1 MGILALTAARTEWYT
16 GVMGDE
22 RGVTPRARVLIVSG
36 PSLFGE
42 GIEGLLRQ
50 EPGLENVGLET
61 DSGQAVGRIREAH
74 PDVVIL
80 ADGEAGTG
88 LELELLRL
96 VSEGFHMRIVEVHLA
111 TNTLCLYCGE
121 QQSIGEVRDLV
132 DTVQRI
138 CDGLTREAGVPLSPA
153 MGQAIV

>member
-1 MGILALTAARTEWYT
+1 MLVVA
-16 GVMGDE
+16 
-22 RGVTPRARVLIVSG
+22 G

-50 EPGLENVGLET
+50 EPGLEIVGLET
-61 DSGQAVGRIREAH
+61 DPGQAIGRIREAH

-80 ADGEAGTG
+80 ADGEAATG
-88 LELELLRL
+88 LDAELLRL
-96 VSEGFHMRIVEVHLA
+96 VREGFHMRIVEVHLA

-121 QQSIGEVRDLV
+121 QQQIREARDLA

-138 CDGLTREAGVPLSPA
+138 CGALSPDPQVPLSPA
-153 MGQAIV
+153 EAQAVI